1 MTEQAPEGQVQSA
14 RRQAQADEAFAAYE
28 STTIRRVA
36 LSLRAAAAEL
46 DQMHWETDTPSERR
60 ERASGCLRKL
70 REAEWM
76 LGDISRRP

>member
-1 MTEQAPEGQVQSA
+1 MTERASEGQVQSA
-14 RRQAQADEAFAAYE
+14 RRQAQADEAFAAHE
-28 STTIRRVA
+28 CITIKRVV

-46 DQMHWETDTPSERR
+46 DQMHPVTDTPSERR
-60 ERASGCLRKL
+60 ERASGCLRKV